1 MDGRISNFMQAA
13 SIRRC
18 EMTEGKERGLKVL
31 DCDNGKLRFLLN
43 ESKALDVM
51 QLYCEGKNVSFI
63 SKNGFTARE
72 LPFAERFEG
81 GMLYTCGL
89 DSVGGREG
97 YDLHGTHHNYPAK
110 VTRAECSEEGIV
122 VEAETEESALFGR
135 DLLFRRCVKSPVG
148 GNVIEIC
155 DTIVNKG
162 FRDEPYCLL
171 YHVNVGYPFLEEGA
185 RVEGDVAE
193 AVPRTPWAAE
203 RLSERCSMG
212 APAANEEETCYFLR
226 LKTPRVTLENEALGK
241 RLTLEWSGDT
251 LPHFVEW
258 KSMAAGDYALGLEP
272 CTTELNDRFAYRH
285 LAAGKS
291 TAFRIRMTVNGIV

>member
-1 MDGRISNFMQAA
+1 MDGRISNFAQIA
-13 SIRRC
+13 SIRRY
-18 EMTEGKERGLKVL
+18 ELTEGAERGLRVL
-31 DCDNGKLRFLLN
+31 DCDNGRLRFLLN

-51 QLYCEGKNVSFI
+51 QLYHLGQNVSFL

-72 LPFAERFEG
+72 IPYVNRFEG

-89 DSVGGREG
+89 DSVGTREG
-97 YDLHGTHHNYPAK
+97 FIQHGTHHNTPAR
-110 VTRAECSEEGIV
+110 VTRAEVSEEGILI
-122 VEAETEESALFGR
+122 EAEMQETALFGKN
-135 DLLFRRCVKSPVG
+135 LLFRRRVFCAIG
-148 GNVIEIC
+148 ADTLEIC
-155 DTIVNKG
+155 DTLENCG
-162 FRDEPYCLL
+162 TRDEEYCLL
-171 YHVNVGYPFLEEGA
+171 YHINAGYPMLDEGA
-185 RVEGDVAE
+185 RLSDDALEV
-193 AVPRTPWAAE
+193 VPCTPWAAE